1 MNDVLNILNG
11 VYLDNKLLI
20 RIKFIA
26 FMENLHEE
34 GRGFRHRKKQT
45 DPICCPVCG
54 VTVRASEIEQHF
66 ALEVDRLVK
75 LQLNQKVKK
84 SLNNG
89 NSYHEPL
96 PGCSSNGDDSSGC
109 PWVTFQKIRNNRH
122 SRLRIKTRKRKSDEP
137 ICPICNER
145 PNEDINVH
153 VELCLRKSEN
163 EKTNGTP
170 SDDDESIDIE
180 GESFDE
186 YEWAG
191 QKRIRAA
198 SLLQG
203 GFSATGI
210 GTSITNCTNDED
222 DEDLNVDGDDTQIYG
237 PPQYSERD
245 VIVPQT
251 SECEKEENENIYLRK
266 LVTGQDVQTLPVD
279 NNIKSEEN
287 TMSDDGRS
295 GVGDRVTNDRCSIP
309 ATSAASTTDND
320 STNQIVESLKA
331 KIREYENQI
340 SNKIKCLI
348 CMDEFRNPAV
358 SICCWHVHCEEC
370 WLRTLGARKLCPQCN
385 MITSPSDLR
394 RIYM

>member
-1 MNDVLNILNG
+1 
-11 VYLDNKLLI
+11 
-20 RIKFIA
+20 
-26 FMENLHEE
+26 MENLSEE
-34 GRGFRHRKKQT
+34 GRGFRSRKKQT
-45 DPICCPVCG
+45 DPFCCPVCG
-54 VTVRASEIEQHF
+54 VTVRASELEQHF
-66 ALEVDRLVK
+66 AMEVDRLVK

-89 NSYHEPL
+89 NTYHDPL
-96 PGCSSNGDDSSGC
+96 PGCSSNGDSGSSGC

-122 SRLRIKTRKRKSDEP
+122 SRLRIKTRKRKADEP

-145 PNEDINVH
+145 PTEDINVH

-163 EKTNGTP
+163 KSENSDRLNGSSVA

-180 GESFDE
+180 GETFDE

-191 QKRIRAA
+191 QKRVRV
-198 SLLQG
+198 SSMLQG
-203 GFSATGI
+203 GYSAAGI
-210 GTSITNCTNDED
+210 GTSISNCSDD

-237 PPQYSERD
+237 PPQYTERD
-245 VIVPQT
+245 VIVPI
-251 SECEKEENENIYLRK
+251 SGECEKEENENIYLRK
-266 LVTGQDVQTLPVD
+266 LVTGHDVQTLLNSSD
-279 NNIKSEEN
+279 ANSEISGSLEEN
-287 TMSDDGRS
+287 NDGIRSSTSHSDRLMEDNKSPSTATNTFSMGGS
-295 GVGDRVTNDRCSIP
+295 G
-309 ATSAASTTDND
+309 TD
-320 STNQIVESLKA
+320 SQGQVIECLKA

-348 CMDEFRNPAV
+348 CMDEFKKPAV